1 VVTVLSVICHPGPGS
16 FVHALARRAGD
27 VLAAGGADV
36 EEHDLYAEGFP
47 PVAPPDE
54 AFTTGLDVEAA
65 IAATAD
71 LLVRQHRDALS
82 RARYLVVAH
91 PNWWGKPPALMA
103 GWMDRVIVPGVA
115 YRLDRR
121 EGLPTPLLQLRGV
134 LVLNTG
140 DTPPERESEVFGD
153 PLDAIWRRCV
163 GAYLGPGPVRRLLAG
178 PMGGSTPEQR
188 RAWLDQAGDLAATL
202 QRTGPAEG
210 R

>member
-1 VVTVLSVICHPGPGS
+1 VVTVLTVICHPTPGS

-36 EEHDLYAEGFP
+36 
-47 PVAPPDE
+47 
-54 AFTTGLDVEAA
+54 
-65 IAATAD
+65 
-71 LLVRQHRDALS
+71 
-82 RARYLVVAH
+82 
-91 PNWWGKPPALMA
+91 A

-121 EGLPTPLLQLRGV
+121 EGLPTSLLQLRGM

-140 DTPPERESEVFGD
+140 DTPPEREREVFGD

-163 GAYLGPGPVRRLLAG
+163 GAYLGPGPVHRLLAG

-188 RAWLDQAGDLAATL
+188 RAWLDRAGDLAAAMA
-202 QRTGPAEG
+202 PAGG